1 MTIDAFSKLSQSHI
15 PAAPPVAGFRFRA
28 IGDAAP
34 VASPGIHPNRPDGQT
49 GHANPWASWLSEFMP
64 SFGSLL
70 TPIWGGP
77 SLPRFFPIAPIGSPP
92 ANPLLGTDG
101 ADSMMGESSNDAL
114 RGLTG
119 ADTLLGAGGNDWL
132 SGDYGN
138 DTLDGGQGNDV
149 LLGGKGYDRYEFS
162 TADWQAQPG
171 SKDVIYDSD
180 GSGQIIIDGKAL
192 TLGQKLG
199 DGVWASADGLFT
211 ITLSGRSL
219 AGQSVVIEHL
229 ETGSQIQVLDWRFG
243 DFGLDV
249 GWFGKFPGSF
259 PITAPIV
266 GPGYPSDPMRPV
278 IGMASVSAGYQS
290 DWGKNYS
297 NGMDGYTSLG
307 SQWQSNL
314 GVESA
319 HQGTLPFKNHAQVDL
334 LIEAM
339 GGFSVSSSM
348 QSGNYAT
355 NSLSNSQQILVIAPT
370 P

>member
-1 MTIDAFSKLSQSHI
+1 MTFDALSKLSQSHI

-28 IGDAAP
+28 IGDAAS
-34 VASPGIHPNRPDGQT
+34 VASPGIHPNRPDGQI
-49 GHANPWASWLSEFMP
+49 GHLNPWASWLSEFMP

-70 TPIWGGP
+70 TPIWSGP
-77 SLPRFFPIAPIGSPP
+77 NLPRFFSITPTGNPP
-92 ANPLLGTDG
+92 ANPQLGTDG
-101 ADSMMGESSNDAL
+101 ADSMTGDSTDDAL

-138 DTLDGGQGNDV
+138 DTLNGGQGNDV
-149 LLGGKGYDRYEFS
+149 LLGGRGYDRYEFS

-171 SKDVIYDSD
+171 SRDVIYDSD
-180 GSGQIIIDGKAL
+180 GQGQIIIDGKAL
-192 TLGQKLG
+192 TLGQKLC

-249 GWFGKFPGSF
+249 GRFGKFPGSF

-266 GPGYPSDPMRPV
+266 GPGHPSDPMRPV
-278 IGMASVSAGYQS
+278 MGLASIQEGYETS
-290 DWGKNYS
+290 WNEGHLKGISEYS
-297 NGMDGYTSLG
+297 SLI
-307 SQWQSNL
+307 SQWQRNPEFDLIPQNMLS
-314 GVESA
+314 
-319 HQGTLPFKNHAQVDL
+319 FKNHAQIDL
-334 LIEAM
+334 LIEM
-339 GGFSVSSSM
+339 IGGFSTSRSM
-348 QSGNYAT
+348 ALGSITGQ
-355 NSLSNSQQILVIAPT
+355 SNSQLFAPLLGSIE
-370 P
+370 